1 MNKNYK
7 ALLTVYS
14 LDTMKPK
21 ELAELKVW
29 LRKIATQIDKE
40 QYAKVA
46 RFRLMNK

>member
-14 LDTMKPK
+14 LDKMKPE
-21 ELAELKVW
+21 ELLELKVW

-40 QYAKVA
+40 QYTKVI
-46 RFRLMNK
+46 RIKLMK